1 MRTLKRAWY
10 GCIRLSELCGNTKWS
25 VSLFFTKLW
34 VLGLIRDVP
43 FSSDGA
49 WEVVETPELAAVL
62 AEYMLG
68 GE

>member
-1 MRTLKRAWY
+1 MCA
-10 GCIRLSELCGNTKWS
+10 GCIRLSALCGTKWS
-25 VSLFFTKLW
+25 VSLLFTKLRAF
-34 VLGLIRDVP
+34 GLIRDVP

-49 WEVVETPELAAVL
+49 WEIVETPELAAVL